1 MKPQKPLT
9 VIIVDDDQDDLELL
23 QFLFSKNEK
32 FELIG
37 CFDSGI
43 KVIEAIVTNGN
54 VPDILLID
62 MYMPIY
68 TGTEVVNKLIESG
81 VAPNM
86 SSFIIS
92 TTINTTEQDNYSENV
107 TVQFLKKPVSLIEI
121 NDLPGIVLECLNH
134 NNNTKV

>member
-23 QFLFSKNEK
+23 QFLFSKNEN

-43 KVIEAIVTNGN
+43 KVIEEIVKKGN
-54 VPDILLID
+54 VPDILIID
-62 MYMPIY
+62 MYMPIH
-68 TGTEVVNKLIESG
+68 TGTEVVNKLIQSG
-81 VAPNM
+81 VAHNM
-86 SSFIIS
+86 TSFIIS
-92 TTINTTEQDNYSENV
+92 TTINTTEQEIYGANA
-107 TVQFLKKPVSLIEI
+107 TVKFLKKPVSLIEI
-121 NDLPGIVLECLNH
+121 NNLPGIVLECLKH

>member
-9 VIIVDDDQDDLELL
+9 VIIADDDQDDLELL
-23 QFLFSKNEK
+23 QFLFSKNEN

-43 KVIEAIVTNGN
+43 KVIEEIITNRN

-68 TGTEVVNKLIESG
+68 TGTEVVNKLFESG

-86 SSFIIS
+86 NSFIIS

>member
-9 VIIVDDDQDDLELL
+9 VIIADDDQDDLELL
-23 QFLFSKNEK
+23 QFLFSKNEN

-68 TGTEVVNKLIESG
+68 TGTEVVNKLFESG

-86 SSFIIS
+86 NSFIIS